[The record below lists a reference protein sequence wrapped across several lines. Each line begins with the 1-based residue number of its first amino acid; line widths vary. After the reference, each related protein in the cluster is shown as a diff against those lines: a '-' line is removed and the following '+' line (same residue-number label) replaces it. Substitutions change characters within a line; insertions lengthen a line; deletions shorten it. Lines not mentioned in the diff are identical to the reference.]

1 MQSRRTARPVTKP
14 KVAVS
19 PAAARKWLQARGV
32 KACPVCTREDLRV
45 SKDFY
50 VALGTHG
57 PDGAPDLGRGS
68 RLVRVRCGNCAHVMF
83 FHARQMGQ
91 E

>member
-1 MQSRRTARPVTKP
+1 MQSRRPTRSAVKSA
-14 KVAVS
+14 VAVDA
-19 PAAARKWLQARGV
+19 AAARQWLQARSV
-32 KACPVCTREDLRV
+32 KACPVCTHEDLRV

-50 VALGTHG
+50 VTLGTHG
-57 PDGAPDLGRGS
+57 ADGAPDLGHGS

>member
-1 MQSRRTARPVTKP
+1 MQSRKSGQAVKSKVNVDPV
-14 KVAVS
+14 
-19 PAAARKWLQARGV
+19 AARKWLQARSV
-32 KACPVCTREDLRV
+32 KACPVCRHEDLRV

-50 VALGTHG
+50 VTLGTHG
-57 PDGAPDLGRGS
+57 RDGAPDLGRGS
-68 RLVRVRCGNCAHVMF
+68 RMVRVRCGNCAHVMF